1 MGEEKAETSGLQEA
15 EVSVSASGM
24 NLERD
29 AEVVEEEEDGEEEE
43 EEEEDN
49 DEEGEEDIEDGEYT
63 LRFEG
68 EMDPLDFTEDD
79 AYGIQPYQQFERLEY
94 EALAEKKRKALAQSQ
109 RDGSAKKPRQEML
122 GASIAEIMEVMNYG
136 MRRKSRKPRKRGRRK
151 GSKNKLS
158 PEVTRKLGDATLH
171 YAFGRYEEAISVL
184 KEVVRLAP
192 NLPDSYHTLGLVYNA
207 IGDKKK
213 ALNFYMIS
221 AHLTP
226 KDPSLWKL
234 LFTWSIEQGN
244 TGQARYCLSKAI
256 TADPEDIN
264 LRFDRALLHIEL
276 GDYQKAAESYEQ
288 ILKRRP
294 ENVEALKMAA
304 KMYQKCGQDERAV
317 RILEDYLKDHQTQID
332 LDVAN
337 LLVAIHMKNNA
348 HAEALQQIEHARLV
362 YNRGEEFP
370 LYLNVKAGICEVHL
384 GNLDKAEI
392 IFRDLQKEHT
402 DDHPKLISDVA
413 DSFMNL
419 GQYESALKYYF
430 LLEANGG
437 NDHGFLH
444 FKIAQCYLSLNKR
457 VQAIPFFQRG
467 LHSME
472 GNIDARLTLA
482 SLLLEEERE
491 DEAILLLSP
500 PKNSESIVDKNSTQS
515 THWWLNGKIKKLLA
529 RIYHA
534 RGMLEEFV
542 NAIFSSVRETL
553 FIETI
558 NQKVRNRKRLPRSVL
573 LERLKKGLG
582 DRQADTDTVF
592 HGFRPLAA
600 ASDLSKA
607 ARAKKSLQK
616 KAALKEEK
624 KAAALA
630 AGLDWQSDDSDDEP
644 VEQAREPPLPN
655 LLKDEEHY
663 QLILDLSRALSS
675 LRMYWEALEIINHTL
690 RLAYNTLSVEKKEEL
705 RSLGAQ
711 IAYNTTNPTHGYD
724 CARYIVQQH
733 PYSFA
738 AWNCYYKVISRKPCI
753 TLLEHVI
760 TLDLLHLLC
769 HIMRKCWQF
778 VRRITLSQSF
788 LMRNQALQKFRS
800 QVIVTFA
807 ERLHTICT

>member
-1 MGEEKAETSGLQEA
+1 MAEKKAETSGLQEEE
-15 EVSVSASGM
+15 EVSISASVI
-24 NLERD
+24 NPERD
-29 AEVVEEEEDGEEEE
+29 AEVVEDEEEGEEE

-49 DEEGEEDIEDGEYT
+49 DEEGEEDMEDGEYT

-79 AYGIQPYQQFERLEY
+79 ANGYQPYQQFERLEY

-109 RDGSAKKPRQEML
+109 RDGSAKKPRQEVL
-122 GASIAEIMEVMNYG
+122 GASIAEIMEVMNYMG
-136 MRRKSRKPRKRGRRK
+136 RKSRKPKKRGRRK

-192 NLPDSYHTLGLVYNA
+192 NLPDSYHTLGLVHNA

-213 ALNFYMIS
+213 ALNFYMIA
-221 AHLTP
+221 AHLSP

-256 TADPEDIN
+256 TADPEDIS
-264 LRFDRALLHIEL
+264 LRFDRALLLIEL

-288 ILKRRP
+288 ILKRGP

-304 KMYQKCGQDERAV
+304 KMFQKCGQYERAV
-317 RILEDYLKDHQTQID
+317 RILEDYMKDHQTRTD
-332 LDVAN
+332 LDVVN
-337 LLVAIHMKNNA
+337 LLVAIHMKNNS
-348 HAEALQQIEHARLV
+348 HVEALQQIDHARLV
-362 YNRGEEFP
+362 YHSREEFP
-370 LYLNVKAGICEVHL
+370 LHLNVKAGICEIHL

-392 IFRDLQKEHT
+392 LFRDLQKEHT

-419 GQYESALKYYF
+419 GQYESALKYYCM
-430 LLEANGG
+430 LEANGG

-444 FKIAQCYLSLNKR
+444 FKIAQCYLSLNRR
-457 VQAIPFFQRG
+457 VQAIPFFHRG
-467 LHSME
+467 LNSME

-482 SLLLEEERE
+482 SLLLEEEKE
-491 DEAILLLSP
+491 DEAIQLLSP
-500 PKNSESIVDKNSTQS
+500 PKNSGSTVDKNSIQCTQ
-515 THWWLNGKIKKLLA
+515 WWLNGKIKKLLA
-529 RIYHA
+529 RIYHS
-534 RGMLEEFV
+534 RGMLEDFV

-553 FIETI
+553 FIETM

-582 DRQADTDTVF
+582 DREADAVF
-592 HGFRPLAA
+592 HGFRPIAA

-607 ARAKKSLQK
+607 ARAKKSLEK

-644 VEQAREPPLPN
+644 VEKTRELPLPN

-663 QLILDLSRALSS
+663 QLILDLCRALSS
-675 LRMYWEALEIINHTL
+675 LRKYCEALEIINHTL
-690 RLAYNTLSVEKKEEL
+690 RLAYSTLSVEKKEEL

-711 IAYNTTNPTHGYD
+711 IAYNTNPTHGYD
-724 CARYIVQQH
+724 FARCIVRQH
-733 PYSFA
+733 PRSFA
-738 AWNCYYKVISRKPCI
+738 AWNYYYKVISRKPCI
-753 TLLEHVI
+753 TLPELVI
-760 TLDLLHLLC
+760 MLDSLHLPY
-769 HIMRKCWQF
+769 HIMRKC
-778 VRRITLSQSF
+778 
-788 LMRNQALQKFRS
+788 
-800 QVIVTFA
+800 
-807 ERLHTICT
+807 